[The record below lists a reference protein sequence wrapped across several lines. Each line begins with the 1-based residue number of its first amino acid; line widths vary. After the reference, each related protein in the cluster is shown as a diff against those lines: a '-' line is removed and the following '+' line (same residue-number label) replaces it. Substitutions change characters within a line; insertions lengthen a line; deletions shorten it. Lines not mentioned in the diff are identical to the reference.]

1 MDRWYNITSKTDG
14 SKKMDDTLMESV
26 GPHLYIIPLLKS
38 ESIRQRTIHEVHS
51 RYHRLRRFQ
60 E

>member
-14 SKKMDDTLMESV
+14 SKKMEPKKS
-26 GPHLYIIPLLKS
+26 PIFPLLKS
-38 ESIRQRTIHEVHS
+38 ESIRQRTIHEVHR

>member
-1 MDRWYNITSKTDG
+1 MDRWYNRRIKKDG
-14 SKKMDDTLMESV
+14 AQEE
-26 GPHLYIIPLLKS
+26 PHLYIIPLLKS